1 MLVWP
6 ECFSVAI
13 APDTKFAPVMTVF
26 TDSPAYPA
34 SGSIFLMMGLAAV
47 VVVAVA
53 TVVITV
59 VASVVVTVVD
69 AAVGTDETIT
79 WVIFTLYTFSKTERV
94 WVSVSEFVRYPH
106 VPLVF
111 L

>member
-1 MLVWP
+1 
-6 ECFSVAI
+6 
-13 APDTKFAPVMTVF
+13 
-26 TDSPAYPA
+26 
-34 SGSIFLMMGLAAV
+34 
-47 VVVAVA
+47 
-53 TVVITV
+53 V